1 VRLVVASR
9 NPGKVTELRDL
20 LRGNGWEVV
29 GLADAGFVQDAE
41 EDGDTF
47 EANARKKAKAVA
59 KWTKTWTLA
68 DDSGL
73 QVDALGGE
81 PGVRSARYAGEN
93 ATDADRMKKLL
104 DRMIAVPDET
114 RTARF
119 RCVICLVDP
128 KGRAHT
134 FEGECEGR
142 IAHHPRGHAGFGY
155 DPVFMPDGS
164 SKTFGEL
171 GLEAKRRLS
180 HRARAME
187 RAVAYLRT
195 HAES

>member
-1 VRLVVASR
+1 VKLVVASR
-9 NPGKVTELRDL
+9 NPGKVMEIRDVLDGLGWDVLGLRD
-20 LRGNGWEVV
+20 V
-29 GLADAGFVQDAE
+29 GLDCDVRE
-41 EDGDTF
+41 EGKTF
-47 EANARKKAKAVA
+47 EANARRKARAVA
-59 KWTKTWTLA
+59 KKAETWTLA

-73 QVDALGGE
+73 EVDALGGE
-81 PGVRSARYAGEN
+81 PGVRSARFAGEN

-104 DRMIAVPDET
+104 DRMIAVPDEN

-134 FEGECEGR
+134 FSGKCEGR
-142 IAHHPRGHAGFGY
+142 VAHHPRGHAGFGY

-171 GLEAKRRLS
+171 GLDFKRKLS

-187 RAVAYLRT
+187 KVVAYLKK
-195 HAES
+195 HGKS